1 MRLYSA
7 AGQFTASRTMPCLP
21 RQESG
26 SAGTKSATELPASRR
41 PTQGVT
47 DPVQKAALPPAPNPR
62 ARGPVIALIAVA
74 LFGVLVLSRTLLLG
88 YVHYFNDIGLA
99 FYPWHVF
106 FAEQRAAGNWLPWC
120 HLHGCGFPLWA
131 NGQSGLFYP
140 PNLLFM
146 LPLDKPWLYAFL
158 TFVHHVLAAT
168 GMVVLARMMR
178 LGTLASVV
186 AGIIFAFAG
195 FLWAHQIQYAM
206 LCAVAWMP
214 WCAVGAIRWVNRRTA
229 GGLLLCALSFA
240 AAALNHP
247 QPPLIIGPF
256 VFAIVWVWGAVRGE
270 DDRPAPGVLATAGL
284 LLVPLLLG
292 GLLAAPAWM
301 PLLDLLS
308 RGSGEGREGY
318 VFVTS
323 YSLAPRDLVRFFFP
337 HFMRNGPL
345 NEVFTRWNFWE
356 VCGYIGGVALVLAL
370 IVTPVD
376 RVLRALRGRLLV
388 VCAASVVLALGGHT
402 PIYRIVALIPPY
414 DRFRCPG
421 RWLAI
426 WSAAA
431 ALLVGLA
438 IASLPRRLS
447 DRRSALWL
455 ATVMLVFGVALV
467 GLGAGLAVGQAAQ
480 WPVAVGLGLVALSLP
495 AAALLAIRAWR
506 SGFGSEAQAPRGT
519 LVALPALGAAGAFG
533 FGAAL
538 PLPYTPHL
546 QPDIL
551 LLAAAALACA
561 GAFFLVRSGR
571 LSATTGTRAFAV
583 VALLQVAHFAW
594 TIFPVSPDRQVLHW
608 PQEAL
613 AHRPASIVEGRFA
626 NYYTHFMPE
635 APWPNTN
642 FVDDL
647 PMATIY
653 DPVNPPL
660 ARVTRRLKER
670 LLEPEIAAA
679 FGAGRLI
686 TDVPPDA
693 APPEL
698 ELLGSVP
705 PRVPYDPDA
714 YVYRNPAFRGIAW
727 TVTEQSPAR
736 DLDGFDDALPVLSLD
751 APSLEPP
758 PGRVSGGGRGGEVA
772 IVEWDAARIRVRVAE
787 GERRALLLTT
797 ARLPGWSAT
806 IGGTPTELLTA
817 NGLFTAVELPD
828 AACEVEL
835 TYAPQGVG
843 RSLLVGALA
852 ALALLAVVVVAAR
865 KR

>member
-1 MRLYSA
+1 
-7 AGQFTASRTMPCLP
+7 MPCLP

-26 SAGTKSATELPASRR
+26 SEGTKSATGPLTPRH

-47 DPVQKAALPPAPNPR
+47 DSVDSTALPPAHTPR
-62 ARGPVIALIAVA
+62 SRGPVVALIAVA

-99 FYPWHVF
+99 FHPWHVF

-146 LPLDKPWLYAFL
+146 LPLDEAWLYAFL
-158 TFVHHVLAAT
+158 TFAHHVLAAA
-168 GMVVLARMMR
+168 GIVVLARMMR
-178 LGTLASVV
+178 LGTLASAV

-195 FLWAHQIQYAM
+195 FLWTHQIQYAM

-214 WCAVGAIRWVNRRTA
+214 WCAVGAIRWMNRRTV

-256 VFAIVWVWGAVRGE
+256 IFAIVWVHRAVRDE
-270 DDRPAPGVLATAGL
+270 DERPASGFLATTGL
-284 LLVPLLLG
+284 LLVPLVLG

-301 PLLDLLS
+301 PLLDLLA

-323 YSLAPRDLVRFFFP
+323 YSLSPRDLTRFFFP
-337 HFMRNGPL
+337 RFIRNGPL

-356 VCGYIGGVALVLAL
+356 NCGYIGGVALLLAL

-376 RVLRALRGRLLV
+376 RALRALRGRLLV
-388 VCAASVVLALGGHT
+388 VSAASIVLALGGHT

-455 ATVMLVFGVALV
+455 ATAMLVFGVALV
-467 GLGAGLAVGQAAQ
+467 GLGAGLAVGQATQ
-480 WPVAVGLGLVALSLP
+480 WPMAIGLGLAALSLP
-495 AAALLAIRAWR
+495 ATVLLAWRAWR
-506 SGFGSEAQAPRGT
+506 GGFGEEARVPLGT
-519 LVALPALGAAGAFG
+519 LVGLSGLGAAGAFG

-546 QPDIL
+546 QADIL

-561 GAFFLVRSGR
+561 AAFLLVRAGR
-571 LSATTGTRAFAV
+571 LSVVTGTRAFAV

-594 TIFPVSPDRQVLHW
+594 TIFPVSADRGLLHW

-613 AHRPASIVEGRFA
+613 AHHPASIAEGRFA

-642 FVDDL
+642 LVDDL

-653 DPVNPPL
+653 DPVDPPL
-660 ARVTRRLKER
+660 ARVTKRLKER

-679 FGAGRLI
+679 FGASRLI

-693 APPEL
+693 APPGL

-705 PRVPYDPDA
+705 PRVPYDPVTH
-714 YVYRNPAFRGIAW
+714 VYRNPAFRGIAW
-727 TVTEQSPAR
+727 TVTEQSPPVDFGAAE
-736 DLDGFDDALPVLSLD
+736 DALPVLSLD
-751 APSLEPP
+751 APSLAPP
-758 PGRVSGGGRGGEVA
+758 ASNLGGGRGGEVTIA
-772 IVEWDAARIRVRVAE
+772 QWDAQRILVRVAE

-797 ARLPGWSAT
+797 TRLPGWSAT
-806 IGGTPTELLTA
+806 IDGAPAELLTA
-817 NGLFTAVELPD
+817 NGIFTALELPD

-835 TYAPQGVG
+835 TYAPHGVG
-843 RSLLVGALA
+843 RSLLVGGLA
-852 ALALLAVVVVAAR
+852 ALALLVVAVVAAR